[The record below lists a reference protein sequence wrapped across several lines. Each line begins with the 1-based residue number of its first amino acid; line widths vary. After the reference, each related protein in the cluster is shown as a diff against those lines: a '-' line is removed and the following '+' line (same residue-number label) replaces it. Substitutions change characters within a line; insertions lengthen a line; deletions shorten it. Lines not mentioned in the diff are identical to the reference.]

1 MNRQS
6 DMSSAFGMTELGSM
20 GAQNPGMMGPRPM
33 LPPKPGTMDFTSMPS
48 SKPNMEGGKPP
59 VIISRYRKC
68 ACSGIERKESPFLYI
83 TPSGRINQIFHRA
96 HIFQLAKQGSAPFS
110 VTGET
115 SKPVT
120 QFDIGT

>member
-1 MNRQS
+1 MFDGTS
-6 DMSSAFGMTELGSM
+6 DSVEKGSARTSRIAIGRNQMPHHVSSLPWNQKTYCHS
-20 GAQNPGMMGPRPM
+20 PM
-33 LPPKPGTMDFTSMPS
+33 
-48 SKPNMEGGKPP
+48 ERGKPP

>member
-59 VIISRYRKC
+59 MPAKPGMMGPRPLMPPKPNANPLSNMNQNEGGDPF
-68 ACSGIERKESPFLYI
+68 ATSLQERGFY
-83 TPSGRINQIFHRA
+83 Q
-96 HIFQLAKQGSAPFS
+96 QLFMQL
-110 VTGET
+110 VL
-115 SKPVT
+115 
-120 QFDIGT
+120 